1 MLQSMRSAAKY
12 IWIAIVLVFVIGF
25 VFAQT
30 SGLSSRPTTRGST
43 VASINGQEITVDN
56 WLRNVQA
63 RLADAQKQGGR
74 SLTLDDEQRLK
85 DDLFNSMV
93 GDILL
98 EQEYRRRGITV
109 SDDEVK
115 QAAQVYPPPQF
126 QSNPLFQSEGRFDPE
141 KYRRYLSTPQAKQE
155 GIYAYLEAFY
165 RSEIPKQKL
174 FEQIASTVYITDAQ
188 LWRIWED
195 AHDSA
200 QVSFVAWTPESVP
213 DSLVKVS
220 DEEIRRYYDSHIK
233 DFQDQPG
240 TAVLSVTSIPRLIT
254 PADSAAARARAMG
267 LRAEIVGGAKFE
279 DVAKRESADSG
290 SAVMGGS
297 LGKITPQSSFVK
309 EFKDAAFALKVGEI
323 SQPVLSQ
330 FGYHLIKVDARKG
343 DTATVRHIL
352 LRVAQSDSSA
362 ARTDKRADSLS
373 SQAGG
378 SDTPGKFDQA
388 VKTLGLATA
397 QVHVTEGQPVILRS
411 RPVPGASAWAFS
423 GAKQGEIGTL
433 IDADDA
439 YYLVRLDSLAP
450 GGKLDLRAAHDEIHR
465 VLARDKKIDLLA
477 GRAQA
482 VSSAVA
488 GGRTLEQAAQAAGGG
503 VPVQKT
509 ATFSRVT
516 QVPGLG
522 QLNEAVGAAFGLPVG
537 AVSQPIK
544 TRGAVFVIRTDK
556 RINSD
561 RTVWQAQK
569 KAQREAL
576 LDRLRQQRVQ
586 EFIASL
592 RESARI
598 VDNRKKIEQA
608 GRQAT
613 S

>member
-1 MLQSMRSAAKY
+1 MRSAAKY
-12 IWIAIVLVFVIGF
+12 IWIAIVLIFVIGF

-98 EQEYRRRGITV
+98 EQEYQRRGITV

-126 QSNPLFQSEGRFDPE
+126 QSNPLFQTEGRFDPE
-141 KYRRYLSTPQAKQE
+141 KYRRYLSTPQARQE

-188 LWRIWED
+188 LWRIWQD

-200 QVSFVAWTPESVP
+200 QVSFVAWGPEMVP
-213 DSLVKVS
+213 DSAVKVS
-220 DEEIRRYYDSHIK
+220 DDEIRRYYDSHVK
-233 DFQDQPG
+233 DFADQPG
-240 TAVLSVTSIPRLIT
+240 TAVLSVTSIPRIVT
-254 PADSAAARARAMG
+254 RADSAIARTRALA
-267 LRAEIVGGAKFE
+267 LRSEIAGGAKFE

-297 LGKITPQSSFVK
+297 LGKITPQSSLAK

-323 SQPVLSQ
+323 SQPVVSQ
-330 FGYHLIKVDARKG
+330 FGYHLIKVDSRKG

-352 LRVAQSDSSA
+352 LRIAQSDSSA

-373 SQAGG
+373 SLAGG
-378 SDTPGKFDQA
+378 SETPGKFDLA
-388 VKTLGLATA
+388 VRQLGLATG
-397 QVHVTEGQPVILRS
+397 QVRVVEGQLVMLGA

-423 GAKQGEIGTL
+423 GAKPGEIGTL
-433 IDADDA
+433 IDAEDA
-439 YYLVRLDSLAP
+439 YYLVRLDSLSS
-450 GGKLDLRAAHDEIHR
+450 GGTRDLRG
-465 VLARDKKIDLLA
+465 AREDIQGILIREKKIDLLV

-482 VSSAVA
+482 VASSVA
-488 GGRTLEQAAQAAGGG
+488 GGKTLEQAAQAAGL
-503 VPVQKT
+503 PVQKT

-522 QLNEAVGAAFGLPVG
+522 QLNQAIGAAFGLPVG

-544 TRGAVFVIRTDK
+544 TRGGVFVIRAD
-556 RINSD
+556 RRVNAD
-561 RTVWQAQK
+561 RTAWQAQK
-569 KAQREAL
+569 KVQREAL
-576 LDRLRQQRVQ
+576 LERLRQQRVQ

-592 RESARI
+592 RENARI
-598 VDNRKKIEQA
+598 VDNRKRIEQA